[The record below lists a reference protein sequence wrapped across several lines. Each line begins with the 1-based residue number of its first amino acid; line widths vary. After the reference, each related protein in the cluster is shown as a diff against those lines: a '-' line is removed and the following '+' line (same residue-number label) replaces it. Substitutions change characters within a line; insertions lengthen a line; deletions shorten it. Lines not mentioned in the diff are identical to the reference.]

1 MSKNYNYNPPTTYE
15 KTDNKKIEFMPWD
28 IALSEITKEMR
39 VMGKSER
46 TIRDYNYHFKR
57 MISSYNSFINSSTS
71 ITRDVLLNYLA
82 LGDVSNNT
90 RSIRLKNVRP
100 ILKELYKRN
109 YIANVFWED
118 ITIAKTKDVRK
129 ESTTDDINTL
139 FNHLDANDYVE
150 FRDYV
155 FIKIVYE
162 TGLRAGTMS
171 HLAYDM
177 FDFKNN
183 VINVPATIMKGRV
196 GSTKPIPAYFEEIVT
211 RLHMWNKSVL
221 EADERFLRMS
231 REWVHLYKK

>member
-1 MSKNYNYNPPTTYE
+1 MSKNYNHKPPTKYE
-15 KTDNKKIEFMPWD
+15 KTDSKRTEFMPYD
-28 IALSEITKEMR
+28 IALIKITEEMR

-57 MISSYNSFINSSTS
+57 MINSYGSFISSCTS
-71 ITRDVLLNYLA
+71 INRDVLLNYLA

-90 RSIRLKNVRP
+90 RSIRLKNIRP
-100 ILKELYKRN
+100 VLKEMYKRN
-109 YIANVFWED
+109 YIATVFWED

-129 ESTTDDINTL
+129 ESKTDDISTL
-139 FNHLDANDYVE
+139 LNHLNADDYVE

-171 HLAYDM
+171 HLTYDM

-183 VINVPATIMKGRV
+183 VINVSATIMKGRV
-196 GSTKPIPAYFEEIVT
+196 GTTKPIPAIFEEMVT
-211 RLHMWNKSVL
+211 QLHMWEKSL
-221 EADERFLRMS
+221 GS
-231 REWVHLYKK
+231 K